1 MRNMKW
7 NIAVFL
13 LLFLFAGLLA
23 SFFLSSLRIRGL
35 LQPEAADD
43 KAQTSAFRITLIAQ
57 ELDNPY
63 WRAIEKGA
71 REAADA
77 YGMQLDY
84 AGPLRINPEE
94 QIKLLEKALAAKAD
108 AVLLQGLNDP
118 RYRAAIDKAAD
129 QGTVVLTID
138 TDEPESKRLAYIGT
152 DNFAA
157 GERLG
162 ELVAGAAFP
171 PSEIA
176 VLIGNEQA
184 PNQQLRLNGFQSVI
198 DKSRGLKVVEVRSSS
213 ISRLK
218 AAAVA
223 EELLDDHPGLD
234 FAVGLSALDGAGI
247 AEAAERFPSRGLQIF
262 AFDDLEETVDLIRSG
277 GISATLVQQPY
288 EMGYVAVS
296 MLNDHI
302 QGKPVTERHYT
313 AASVLDRSSI
323 AEKPEGA
330 GRP

>member
-7 NIAVFL
+7 NVAVFL

-23 SFFLSSLRIRGL
+23 SFFISTLRIRGL
-35 LQPEAADD
+35 LQPEAAED
-43 KAQTSAFRITLIAQ
+43 KAQVSAFRITLIAQ

-71 REAADA
+71 RQAADA

-84 AGPLRINPEE
+84 TGPLRINPEE

-118 RYRAAIDKAAD
+118 RYKAAIDKAAG
-129 QGTVVLTID
+129 QGTAVLTID
-138 TDEPESKRLAYIGT
+138 TDDPESKRLAYIGT

-157 GERLG
+157 GKRLG
-162 ELVAGAAFP
+162 ELVAGSASS

-184 PNQQLRLNGFQSVI
+184 PNQQLRLSGFQSVI
-198 DKSRGLKVVEVRSSS
+198 EKSPGLKVVEVRSSD

-218 AAAVA
+218 AAAEA
-223 EELLDDHPGLD
+223 EELLSDHPGLD

-247 AEAAERFPSRGLQIF
+247 AEAAGRFPSRNLHIF
-262 AFDDLEETVDLIRSG
+262 AFDDLEETLELIRSG
-277 GISATLVQQPY
+277 RITATLVQKPY
-288 EMGYVAVS
+288 EMGYAAVS
-296 MLNDHI
+296 TLNDLI
-302 QGKPVTERHYT
+302 QGKPVKERHFT
-313 AASVLDRSSI
+313 AASVLDRSSVPV
-323 AEKPEGA
+323 KPEGA
-330 GRP
+330 DRP